1 MKNIKLK
8 QIKRNVKNNIS
19 TNSCIMDPKDVLL
32 IISEYERVNKEN
44 IDLKNENHILKERL
58 ENYIPRRRVRRI
70 YKQVKKILEQ
80 DGITDDLD
88 IE

>member
-1 MKNIKLK
+1 MN
-8 QIKRNVKNNIS
+8 
-19 TNSCIMDPKDVLL
+19 PKDVLL
-32 IISEYERVNKEN
+32 LISEYERVNKEN

-80 DGITDDLD
+80 DGIADDLD

>member
-8 QIKRNVKNNIS
+8 QIKRNAKNNIS
-19 TNSCIMDPKDVLL
+19 TNSCIMNPKDVLL